1 MFLRRNALKSLM
13 KRAYKGGGLAVRNDG
28 VGISICGAK
37 WCVYFIHGD
46 MPKEVKGDLISLVG
60 ELPERGEGYIAYKDG
75 NKMEFYGAEIMSP
88 LLVPQEKE
96 LEVLPIT
103 VCDAVG
109 ILRDKYGNLVPVSK
123 EHLSVIDIGNLVEDE
138 ETPEGP
144 FGIASMVEEKFHNA
158 ACWQNNMMA
167 FSIGEMRTENQAVKA
182 ILSALKSLKIT
193 GEVENEDRTAED

>member
-1 MFLRRNALKSLM
+1 MFIKRNALKSLM

-60 ELPERGEGYIAYKDG
+60 ELPEKGEGYTAGKDG
-75 NKMEFYGAEIMSP
+75 NQMEFYGDEIMSP

-96 LEVLPIT
+96 LEILPIT

-109 ILRDKYGNLVPVSK
+109 ILRDQYGNLVPVSK
-123 EHLSVIDIGNLVEDE
+123 EYLGLLDISNLAEDE

-144 FGIASMVEEKFHNA
+144 YGIASMVEEKFYNA

-167 FSIGEMRTENQAVKA
+167 FSIGEMRTDNQAVKA
-182 ILSALKSLKIT
+182 MLNALKALKIT
-193 GEVENEDRTAED
+193 GEVENEDSTAED